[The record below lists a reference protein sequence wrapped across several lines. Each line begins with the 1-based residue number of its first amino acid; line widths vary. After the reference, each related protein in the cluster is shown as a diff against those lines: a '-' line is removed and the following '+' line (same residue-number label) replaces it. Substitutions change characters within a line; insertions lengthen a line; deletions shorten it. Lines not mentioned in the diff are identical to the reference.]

1 MTNGARYI
9 SGSKASRL
17 LGISQQTLRAYSDKE
32 KIESLRTPGGQRRY
46 NVDKYIAEQVSHY
59 TATRKSIIYAAKA
72 RMLTL
77 SHYRFRQILTLK
89 AKEFGTNLHVMGEEY
104 TTKTCC
110 CGKLND
116 RIGGSK
122 TYICVD
128 PVCGY
133 RADRD
138 VNGARNVFVKGLME
152 INVC

>member
-46 NVDKYIAEQVSHY
+46 NVDKYIAE
-59 TATRKSIIYAAKA
+59 
-72 RMLTL
+72 
-77 SHYRFRQILTLK
+77 QILTLK